1 MPTPI
6 LTLTPAQIAK
16 LNAMPQAYSSVG
28 QTIDAATL
36 TVALGTFPAGETE
49 WLRLTVDGHDGS
61 DAAGWNVNQ
70 LWLNDAGTMTG
81 ISNPAIGAPRST
93 VALATATLVVQD
105 DGAGGLE
112 AVIAG
117 VLGHTVEWHIFW
129 HFE

>member
-1 MPTPI
+1 VPTPI

-28 QTIDAATL
+28 QTIDAAAL

-49 WLRLTVDGHDGS
+49 WLRLTVDGHDGP

-70 LWLNDAGTMTG
+70 LWLNDAGTMTN
-81 ISNPAIGAPRST
+81 IANPAIGVPRST
-93 VALATATLVVQD
+93 AALATATLVIQD

-112 AVIAG
+112 AVITG
-117 VLGHTVEWHIFW
+117 VLGQTVEWHLYW

>member
-16 LNAMPQAYSSVG
+16 LNAMPQSYSSVG

-70 LWLNDAGTMTG
+70 LWLNDAGTMTD
-81 ISNPAIGAPRST
+81 IANPATGAPRST
-93 VALATATLVVQD
+93 AALATATLAIQD

-112 AVIAG
+112 AVITG
-117 VLGHTVEWHIFW
+117 VLGQTVEWHLYW

>member
-61 DAAGWNVNQ
+61 EAAGWNVNQ
-70 LWLNDAGTMTG
+70 LWLNDAGTMTD
-81 ISNPAIGAPRST
+81 IANPAIGVPRST
-93 VALATATLVVQD
+93 AALATATLAIQD

-112 AVIAG
+112 AVITG
-117 VLGHTVEWHIFW
+117 VLGQTVEWHLYW